1 MKAKANPD
9 GKGVQGLMLD
19 WRRATPGGVAA
30 KPQRQV
36 LAELFTSM
44 LVLSASFKYR
54 PVPGCPNYLYWID
67 GQWSLSLIAPQE
79 WSDARRAGFVG
90 TLVLQRDMTWTIAPS
105 DQLAESRS
113 LATAIRDFY
122 DAFSE
127 TLNTNLTLEEIL
139 PFHVASLPYY
149 QRVYAS
155 ALSRSLRATI
165 ALGNQTS
172 LCASAWR
179 ELLPNENQ
187 EVPLWLNA
195 LTHKS

>member
-1 MKAKANPD
+1 MKADANPD

-19 WRRATPGGVAA
+19 WRRATPVRVTA

-44 LVLSASFKYR
+44 LVLSATFKYR

-67 GQWSLSLIAPQE
+67 GQWSLSLIAPNE
-79 WSDARRAGFVG
+79 WSENRRRGFVG

-105 DQLAESRS
+105 DQLGQSRS
-113 LATAIRDFY
+113 LATAIREFY

-127 TLNTNLTLEEIL
+127 TLDTDRTLEEIL

-149 QRVYAS
+149 QRLYAS
-155 ALSRSLRATI
+155 ALSRSLRATV
-165 ALGNQTS
+165 ALGNQAS
-172 LCASAWR
+172 LCASTWR
-179 ELLPNENQ
+179 ELLTNENQ

-195 LTHKS
+195 QTRKS